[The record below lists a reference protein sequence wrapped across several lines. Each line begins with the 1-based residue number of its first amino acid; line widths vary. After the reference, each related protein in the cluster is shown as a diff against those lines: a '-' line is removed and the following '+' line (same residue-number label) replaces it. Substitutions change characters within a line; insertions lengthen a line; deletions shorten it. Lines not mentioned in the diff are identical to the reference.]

1 MPSTRTLDHPAH
13 LTGFHEQQGKAVLPQ
28 VPPAPAAP
36 TVVVVGQ
43 EGAAEEPPQV
53 GLEADPLHQ
62 PVPVGVAGGKGHV
75 DLLLPVA
82 AGLGQGGVHL
92 GGGVIPDKE
101 PVDGLVALLH
111 PQQQD
116 VPGRGTWGQ
125 GQGSKAEGAHGLP
138 SGAAGARRNAGTVF
152 QHRPGMGEAAALPDE
167 LLHRGVEGCR
177 GLAVGAVAQ
186 QIVDFLVGPVAPLV
200 KGHGGADPHP
210 VGGGADAVEH
220 GSHVAV
226 IPQVVG
232 AATVEG
238 YRPVGGEGE
247 GAVGDVFHR
256 DAEHFHIVP
265 HRHKAGQGGAD
276 PRRFQGAFQ
285 SVPHKARRQAA
296 VVLGGGELHR
306 LLGGRGAGQRK
317 GGAVRPH
324 QPEIPGGAVV
334 VQVFHAHRFQ
344 QKGLLVQ
351 LGVAAQVRRNAALQP
366 GFGSQR
372 EIQLA
377 DLFGAVQCE
386 TAVRIDKMRM
396 LQGESLLVVFLRPAG
411 PDKLPLVFLW
421 YHHTEISGT
430 EKQQSGQKYQIH
442 DIVQKNLFLRR
453 LYEKNLTKSTRKYEK
468 TAQERKCSFCAAADL
483 TTI

>member
-1 MPSTRTLDHPAH
+1 MRSSRARSPVWVQIELGGHLGPEGVVHPDPGNAVAVGDEVAVPGADDGGVGAVHPHAAEVGLDHPAH

-36 TVVVVGQ
+36 AVVVVGQ

-62 PVPVGVAGGKGHV
+62 PVAVGVAGGKGHV
-75 DLLLPVA
+75 DLFLPVA

-92 GGGVIPDKE
+92 GGGVIPGKE

-116 VPGRGTWGQ
+116 VPGRGTGGQ

-138 SGAAGARRNAGTVF
+138 SGAAGSRRHAGVVF

-210 VGGGADAVEH
+210 VDGGADAVEH
-220 GSHVAV
+220 GGHVAV
-226 IPQVVG
+226 VPQVVG
-232 AATVEG
+232 AAAVEG
-238 YRPVGGEGE
+238 HRPVGGEGE

-265 HRHKAGQGGAD
+265 HRHKAGQGGMH
-276 PRRFQGAFQ
+276 PRRFQCAFQ

-306 LLGGRGAGQRK
+306 LLGRRRAGQRK
-317 GGAVRPH
+317 GGAVRPR

-334 VQVFHAHRFQ
+334 VQVFHTHRLQ

-351 LGVAAQVRRNAALQP
+351 LGVAAQVR
-366 GFGSQR
+366 
-372 EIQLA
+372 
-377 DLFGAVQCE
+377 
-386 TAVRIDKMRM
+386 
-396 LQGESLLVVFLRPAG
+396 
-411 PDKLPLVFLW
+411 
-421 YHHTEISGT
+421 
-430 EKQQSGQKYQIH
+430 
-442 DIVQKNLFLRR
+442 
-453 LYEKNLTKSTRKYEK
+453 
-468 TAQERKCSFCAAADL
+468 
-483 TTI
+483 